1 MQRCFLL
8 MVCFFLALAVGCQD
22 GPEGDP
28 AFKKEKVD
36 PTSEQPVEGKKDQ
49 EAPPA

>member
-22 GPEGDP
+22 GPKGD
-28 AFKKEKVD
+28 AEFKKEKVD
-36 PTSEQPVEGKKDQ
+36 PASNKPTNEVLQ